1 MTYNINPINY
11 EQIRAENLIYEWMC
25 IVQFQF
31 SIINVNSWNK
41 KN

>member
-25 IVQFQF
+25 IVQFKHGRIDI
-31 SIINVNSWNK
+31 SLLL
-41 KN
+41 